1 MRLSVALP
9 QVILGLPLKNAEN
22 PYLVSPSGRV
32 RVEVSYSEGCSGLNA
47 SNVPHDIAGRLAGFW
62 SKLSAGLGLK
72 GCATISLLDE
82 VGEGSSLYSALTVA
96 LLHAVARAHS
106 DVMDEYEIV
115 EFGRMSDPWEAP
127 WWQGAVDAMRFCSAT
142 GKVVAYRND
151 EEAIELSQSEVRAVV
166 QAVEAVGEGL
176 DVGQLGDSVVNAIV
190 HVIGQAVLEASDKVR
205 QGSSPQGEVL
215 RWARVQ
221 NGVAHIVYGVAA
233 PSGSCIWAPGLPGLL
248 EAVCI
253 A

>member
-1 MRLSVALP
+1 MRLSVTLP
-9 QVILGLPLKNAEN
+9 QIVLGLPIRNVEN
-22 PYLVSPSGRV
+22 PYLVSPVGRV
-32 RVEVSYSEGCSGLNA
+32 RVEVSYSDGCSGLNA
-47 SNVPHDIAGRLAGFW
+47 SNVPSDVAGRLSSFW
-62 SKLSAGLGLK
+62 SKLSSGLELN

-82 VGEGSSLYSALTVA
+82 VHGGSSLYSALTVA

-127 WWQGAVDAMRFCSAT
+127 WWQGAIDAMRFCSAT

-151 EEAIELSQSEVRAVV
+151 EEAVELSQGEVKASLH
-166 QAVEAVGEGL
+166 AIEAVGDGAGL
-176 DVGQLGDSVVNAIV
+176 EQLGESVANAIV
-190 HVIGQAVLEASDKVR
+190 HAIGQAVLEASESIR
-205 QGSSPQGEVL
+205 QGSTPRDEVV
-215 RWARVQ
+215 RWARLQ
-221 NGVAHIVYGVAA
+221 NGIAHVVYGVSI
-233 PSGSCIWAPGLPGLL
+233 PPGSCVWAPGLPGML